1 MNPSISS
8 LAGGISIEHI
18 QQGWTVHIARLH
30 DPGKSY
36 GADWHASMI
45 MLLKDDE
52 CMMIGG
58 ISIDEKI
65 SKQHSGIIV
74 EYLRSKGIK
83 KIHYRKVKNGEL
95 HSHELSI

>member
-1 MNPSISS
+1 VNPLIRN
-8 LAGGISIEHI
+8 LEGGISIEDVPP
-18 QQGWTVHIARLH
+18 GWTMHIARLH
-30 DPGKSY
+30 DPDKSY
-36 GADWHASMI
+36 GTDWHASMI
-45 MLLKDDE
+45 MMIKDDE

-58 ISIDEKI
+58 ISEDHKI

-83 KIHYRKVKNGEL
+83 KILYRKIKNGAL

>member
-1 MNPSISS
+1 MEPTITS
-8 LAGGISIEHI
+8 LAGGISIEDVPP
-18 QQGWTVHIARLH
+18 GWSMHIARLH
-30 DPGKSY
+30 DSDKSY
-36 GADWHASMI
+36 GSDWHASMI
-45 MLLKDDE
+45 MLIKDEE

-65 SKQHSGIIV
+65 SKQHSGIII

-83 KIHYRKVKNGEL
+83 KILYRKIKNGAL